1 MPTPTPSEHE
11 HSDWNLGGSRAHF
24 DPLLDCLVEITRI
37 HGALWTHEALSA
49 GLPLSNNVMTPS
61 LVPRAAARAGYSA
74 RVVRRALSDLPTRL
88 MPMILL
94 LDNREACVLL
104 EHLPGDRLRVRFP
117 EGGED
122 GEEMSRRELETRYAG
137 IAIFVRPRFRFEAR
151 APELGSIRGRH
162 WFWGV
167 VFENWRLYRDTLL
180 AAFLIN
186 VFALALPLFT
196 MNVYDRVVPNHA
208 VETLW
213 VLAIGAMLVLGF
225 DFAMRTVRGHIID
238 VASKRVDI
246 KLSALIMERVLG
258 IRMDQRPASVG
269 AFAANLRAFEAVRDF
284 ITSASATT
292 LIDLP
297 FVFVFVLVLLWLSP
311 WFIVTPL
318 IGMVLIVS
326 FTLLAQDK
334 MHQMVELTQRAASQ
348 RNATLVESMVG
359 IETIKALCAES
370 RFQRRWEQATIFL
383 AQVGARLRLLST
395 TTVNFALFIQQLVNI
410 ITIIVGVYLLTEAK
424 VTLGGI
430 IAASMLT
437 GRALAPFGQV
447 AGVLMQY
454 QNARTSLAGLE
465 SQMTLPVEL
474 PADSNFLHRRSFKG
488 DIEFRNVS
496 FGYDEHQQ
504 TLKHVSFRLRAGERV
519 AIIGRVGSGKSTIEK
534 LLLGLYHPSDGAVL
548 IDGIDTRQIYPAELR
563 RAVGY
568 VPQDPLLFYGT
579 LRDNIT
585 LGSPFADD
593 AMVLAAAAVSGVK
606 EFADA
611 HPRGFEMLIG
621 ERGESLSGGQR
632 QAVCIARAL
641 VNDPPMVVL
650 DEPTSSMDHQS
661 EDKLKKQLRSLLVGK
676 TVLLVTHRTSLLDLV
691 DRMIV
696 LDRGQIVAD
705 GPKALVIEALQ
716 QGQVARA

>member
-1 MPTPTPSEHE
+1 M
-11 HSDWNLGGSRAHF
+11 
-24 DPLLDCLVEITRI
+24 LDCLVEITRI

-74 RVVRRALSDLPTRL
+74 RVVRRVLRDLPTRL

-94 LDNREACVLL
+94 LDNRQACVLL
-104 EHLPGDRLRVRFP
+104 EHMPGDRVRVRFP

-122 GEEMSRRELETRYAG
+122 GEEMSRRELETRYTG

-151 APELGSIRGRH
+151 APELGNIRGRH

-213 VLAIGAMLVLGF
+213 VLAIGAVLVLGF
-225 DFAMRTVRGHIID
+225 DFAMRTVRAHIID

-258 IRMDQRPASVG
+258 IRMVHRPASVG
-269 AFAANLRAFEAVRDF
+269 AFAANLRAFESVRDF

-297 FVFVFVLVLLWLSP
+297 FVFLFVLVLLWLSP
-311 WFIVTPL
+311 WFVVAPL
-318 IGMVLIVS
+318 TGMLLIVC

-359 IETIKALCAES
+359 IETIKAMCAES

-395 TTVNFALFIQQLVNI
+395 TTVNFALFIQQLVSVV
-410 ITIIVGVYLLTEAK
+410 TIIVGVYLLTDAK

-447 AGVLMQY
+447 AGILMQY

-488 DIEFRNVS
+488 DIEFKNVS

-504 TLKHVSFRLRAGERV
+504 TLKHVSFRLKAGERV

-534 LLLGLYHPSDGAVL
+534 LLLGLYHPSEGAVL

-568 VPQDPLLFYGT
+568 VPQEPLLFYGT

-585 LGSPFADD
+585 LGAPFADD

-611 HPRGFEMLIG
+611 HPRGFEMLVG

-632 QAVCIARAL
+632 QAVSIARAL

-661 EDKLKKQLRSLLVGK
+661 EERLKKQMRTLLVGK

-716 QGQVARA
+716 QGQVGRA

>member
-74 RVVRRALSDLPTRL
+74 RVVRRALGDLPTRL